1 MSFNEQSI
9 EDVLYPKIDAHTTGI
24 LEVTELHTIAWER
37 AGNPDG
43 MPVIVIHGGPG
54 GGSQPSY
61 RQYFDP
67 EFFDIIQFDQR
78 GCGQSTP
85 YAELTDNNTMASVS
99 DIESLREHLGIER
112 WHVFGGSW
120 GSTLSLI
127 YAENHPERALSLI
140 LRGIFICRKSELHW
154 FYQDGA
160 SHIFPD
166 AFEPYRDHI
175 PQDEQDDLISA
186 YYKRLTSDDVET
198 RRSAAREWTRWEMAT
213 SRLFP
218 DPEYLDKAEDL
229 DFAVAFA
236 RIECHYFVNNIF
248 VEEAYI
254 LNNAD
259 KISHI
264 PCYMVQGRYDLVCPA
279 RSAWELSKALPNSKL
294 TIVPDSGHSMGEVS
308 IARELVAC
316 TNSLRNDTP

>member
-1 MSFNEQSI
+1 MQITTQTIDE
-9 EDVLYPKIDAHTTGI
+9 VLYPKIEAHTTGF
-24 LEVTELHTIAWER
+24 LEVSNLHTIAWER
-37 AGNPDG
+37 SGNPDG
-43 MPVIVIHGGPG
+43 IPVIVIHGGPG

-61 RQYFDP
+61 RRYFDP
-67 EFFDIIQFDQR
+67 MKFDIIQFDQR

-85 YAELTDNNTMASVS
+85 YAELEDNNTHASVS
-99 DIESLREHLGIER
+99 DLEKLREHLGIEK

-127 YAENHPERALSLI
+127 YAQNHSSRVLSLT
-140 LRGIFICRKSELHW
+140 LRGIFMCRKSELHW

-160 SHIFPD
+160 SHVFPE

-175 PQDEQDDLISA
+175 PIEEQGDLIKA
-186 YYKRLTSDDVET
+186 YYARLTSDDVEV
-198 RRSAAREWTRWEMAT
+198 RRGAAREWTRWEMAT

-236 RIECHYFVNNIF
+236 RIECHYFINAIF

-254 LNNAD
+254 LNHAA
-259 KISHI
+259 KIQHI
-264 PCYMVQGRYDLVCPA
+264 PTTIVQGRYDMVCPP
-279 RSAWELSKALPNSKL
+279 RSAWELHKA
-294 TIVPDSGHSMGEVS
+294 IPDSNLVMVGDAGHSMGEVS
-308 IARELVAC
+308 IARELVAA
-316 TNSLRNDTP
+316 TDAIQ